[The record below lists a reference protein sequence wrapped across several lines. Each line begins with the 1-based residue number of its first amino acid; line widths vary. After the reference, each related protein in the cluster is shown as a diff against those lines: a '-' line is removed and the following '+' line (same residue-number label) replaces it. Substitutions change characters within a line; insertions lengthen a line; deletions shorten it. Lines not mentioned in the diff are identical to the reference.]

1 LSELFRAQDFDPLP
15 DFWNKR
21 FNWPDHGND
30 RVRLN
35 RGGSQDADAVS
46 RLPEDAQLDAQRR
59 LDR

>member
-46 RLPEDAQLDAQRR
+46 CLPEDA
-59 LDR
+59 